1 MNFMG
6 NPNIMMRPLH
16 IGNLMVERISSYNL
30 LAVIINENWKWN
42 CHVDYITAKASK
54 KLYALRLLKRAGVQE
69 QQEQVFRSSV
79 RQILEY
85 AVQVCG
91 KTFLYLSDRIECVQ
105 KQALKNIYP
114 NCSYSQALSLANET
128 TLSNRRELLF
138 HKFMAEMT
146 DTCDHPLSCLV
157 SSAVQR
163 TKPYNLRP
171 GSSQPFN
178 KFMTTKR

>member
-6 NPNIMMRPLH
+6 NPNTMMRPLH
-16 IGNLMVERISSYNL
+16 IANQMVERISSYNL

-91 KTFLYLSDRIECVQ
+91 KTFLTICLIE
-105 KQALKNIYP
+105 
-114 NCSYSQALSLANET
+114 
-128 TLSNRRELLF
+128 
-138 HKFMAEMT
+138 
-146 DTCDHPLSCLV
+146 
-157 SSAVQR
+157 
-163 TKPYNLRP
+163 
-171 GSSQPFN
+171 
-178 KFMTTKR
+178 